1 MEHAGINSSI
11 TTQVGAATT
20 VGSGVIVIFGQ
31 TLSQV
36 QIALISMVFGVIVG
50 VGGLVANIVFKY
62 LAHKEQCRINDITL
76 GRRSFMKAKK

>member
-50 VGGLVANIVFKY
+50 IGGLIANIVFKY
-62 LAHKEQCRINDITL
+62 LAHKEQCRINEITL
-76 GRRSFMKAKK
+76 KRQGYTRGKK

>member
-11 TTQVGAATT
+11 TTQIGAATT

-76 GRRSFMKAKK
+76 ARRSFIKR

>member
-36 QIALISMVFGVIVG
+36 QIALISMVAGVLVG
-50 VGGLVANIVFKY
+50 VTGLIANIIFKY
-62 LAHKEQCRINDITL
+62 LAHREQCRINDITL
-76 GRRSFMKAKK
+76 GRLGLPKGKK